1 MDIKLREYKKDFEYS
16 YCFGVFPTI
25 ELLTHQPDKVI
36 KILLSSKGRT
46 NSGLD
51 KIKAICSK
59 HNIPT
64 ETADN
69 LVNKLAS
76 SENAYAIGVFKK
88 YKTQLNQQENHLVLV
103 NPQDTGNLGTIIR
116 TMVGFN
122 IYDLSL
128 IRPAV
133 DIFNPKTIR
142 ASMGAI
148 FQIRFTYFDNFRE
161 YQQVHKHN
169 LYPFMTDG
177 KTNLEQVSFQKPYA
191 LIFGSE
197 SAGLDESF
205 HKIGTCVEIPQ
216 NKNIDSLNLSS
227 AVSIALYKSL
237 ITS

>member
-1 MDIKLREYKKDFEYS
+1 MDVKLREYKKDFEYS

-25 ELLTHQPDKVI
+25 ELLTYQPDKILKV
-36 KILLSSKGRT
+36 LLSSRGPK
-46 NSGLD
+46 NSGVT
-51 KIKAICSK
+51 KIKDYCTK
-59 HNIPT
+59 HKIPT

-76 SENAYAIGVFKK
+76 SENAYAIGVFQK
-88 YKTQLNQQENHLVLV
+88 YKNQLDQNENHLVLV
-103 NPQDTGNLGTIIR
+103 NPQDTGNLGTITR

-122 IYDLSL
+122 IYDLAI

-133 DIFNPKTIR
+133 DIYNPKTIR

-148 FQIRFTYFDNFRE
+148 FQIRFTYFDNFSQ
-161 YQQVHKHN
+161 YQQANKHN

-177 KTNLEQVSFQKPYA
+177 KIDLEQLTFQKPYA

-197 SAGLDESF
+197 SAGLDASF
-205 HKIGTCVEIPQ
+205 KSIGTSIEIPQ

-227 AVSIALYKSL
+227 AVSIALYKSFIAL
-237 ITS
+237 